1 MINLEIPKK
10 FKPLASQA
18 NQVATEVFRPISRKY
33 DAAEHAYP
41 KELDM
46 LASLIDGMNE
56 GSDIGGA
63 GAAGVRREANGDDDG
78 ENRNGS
84 NLSTVL
90 GIIELCWGDVGLL
103 LSMPR
108 QGLGNSAIAS
118 VATEEQ
124 LEHYGGKWAA
134 MAITEPEAGSD
145 SAAIRTTAELDGDE
159 YVLNGEKIFVTSG
172 DRADLIVVWATL
184 DRSKGRAAIKSFIVE
199 RDNPG
204 LKLDRLEHKL
214 GIRASDTANFTLQD
228 CRVPKEALLGDPEVD
243 GKKGFA
249 GAMQTFDNTR
259 PLVAAMAVGVAR
271 AALEET
277 RERLAE
283 AGRRGRLRHPRP
295 LPARRRGA
303 LPGDGGRL
311 RGGLAADPAGR
322 LDGRQRQAQLAAGLD
337 GQGQGRPH
345 LRRRRPRLRRAL
357 RQRRLRRERAAREV
371 GPRRE
376 DPRHLRGDPA
386 DPAADRRPPAA
397 RQELAANCG
406 NRRGSGCPSPE
417 TVAAG
422 AARLSVR
429 RGTTRQATRSPEGI
443 GRGPPPIFVRQTAG
457 REPDRGL
464 DGASP
469 ASRLGI
475 VAVDARGRTG
485 GTGTSAN

>member
-1 MINLEIPKK
+1 MTINLEIPKK
-10 FKPLASQA
+10 FKPLANQA

-33 DAAEHAYP
+33 DEAEHAYP

-63 GAAGVRREANGDDDG
+63 GAAGVRREKSDDG

-90 GIIELCWGDVGLL
+90 GIVELCWGDVGLL

-124 LEHYGGKWAA
+124 LERYGGKWAA

-228 CRVPKEALLGDPEVD
+228 CRVPKEALLGDPEVNVE
-243 GKKGFA
+243 KGFA

-259 PLVAAMAVGVAR
+259 PLVAGMACGVTR

-277 RERLAE
+277 RARMAE
-283 AGRRGRLRHPRP
+283 AGVEVDYDA
-295 LPARRRGA
+295 PA
-303 LPGDGGRL
+303 LSQH
-311 RGGLAADPAGR
+311 AA
-322 LDGRQRQAQLAAGLD
+322 
-337 GQGQGRPH
+337 
-345 LRRRRPRLRRAL
+345 
-357 RQRRLRRERAAREV
+357 AARFLEM
-371 GPRRE
+371 E
-376 DPRHLRGDPA
+376 A
-386 DPAADRRPPAA
+386 DYEAALLQTLHAAWMADNNRPNS
-397 RQELAANCG
+397 L
-406 NRRGSGCPSPE
+406 
-417 TVAAG
+417 
-422 AARLSVR
+422 
-429 RGTTRQATRSPEGI
+429 QASM
-443 GRGPPPIFVRQTAG
+443 AK
-457 REPDRGL
+457 
-464 DGASP
+464 
-469 ASRLGI
+469 
-475 VAVDARGRTG
+475 
-485 GTGTSAN
+485 